1 MWTYLLIFFSLV
13 VLFSV
18 FIRRCVLFSSTP
30 KDRCEEEEGCGV
42 LCEKVRLSRK
52 DTEEVSSLCERAEN
66 LLSSGKDDDAI
77 KCFVQALSINPSHQ
91 ETLHRLGVLY
101 LQKQMFGAAVAIFQ
115 QLAELSPDPL
125 HFSHLGLALFNQSDF
140 ENSKVAYQKALELD
154 SSRAQ
159 RFVSLSQVYRAM
171 DMPLHAIVALNKAIE
186 IEDKNIEALFL
197 LADAKLEIKK
207 LECAKTILQ
216 NVLELDPENK
226 DAKVLLVEVEKLE
239 DDIGGV

>member
-1 MWTYLLIFFSLV
+1 MWTYLLI
-13 VLFSV
+13 LFSIVV
-18 FIRRCVLFSSTP
+18 FVAVFVRRWILLSRAPS
-30 KDRCEEEEGCGV
+30 KDALDEILPEES
-42 LCEKVRLSRK
+42 LCEKVRLSKK
-52 DTEEVSSLCERAEN
+52 DKDVVSSLYRRGDA
-66 LLSSGKDDDAI
+66 LIAAGKDEEAI
-77 KCFVQALSINPSHQ
+77 KCFVQALSLNPSHQ

-101 LQKQMFGAAVAIFQ
+101 LQKQMFGAAVALFQ
-115 QLAELSPDPL
+115 QLAEISPDPL

-140 ENSKVAYQKALELD
+140 ESSKVAYQKALELD

-226 DAKVLLVEVEKLE
+226 DAKVLLAEIDSLEKE
-239 DDIGGV
+239 ISG